1 MRRLLTPISIALLAL
16 LLAACGSADTSSD
29 AASEAAPTELGFD
42 ADTDGTDD
50 GDATDDTDAAD
61 DVDLECAQGQ
71 AFPDDPEFREAMCL
85 TMDASV
91 DVLRRGGEADPSWAQ
106 RIGEAVLV
114 YATDRDAALDQLAE
128 LRTEM
133 DAA

>member
-16 LLAACGSADTSSD
+16 LLAACGSADTTSD

-42 ADTDGTDD
+42 ADA
-50 GDATDDTDAAD
+50 DADTDAAD